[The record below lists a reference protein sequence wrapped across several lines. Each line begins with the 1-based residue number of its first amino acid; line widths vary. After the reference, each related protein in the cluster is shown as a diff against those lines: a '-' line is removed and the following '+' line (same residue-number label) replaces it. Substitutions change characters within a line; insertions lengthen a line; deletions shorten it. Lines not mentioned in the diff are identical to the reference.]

1 MYANSF
7 TGCLYCKALEIKVL
21 GSLTIHQYADPDSQ
35 IRLLMAALLVEKLT
49 VYKQMEKRRDG
60 KRRFNS
66 VDQLNSIKG
75 LLACLGRSRCSVC
88 NFVPS
93 WLHYPLTLSCR
104 QLQEVRQAPESSFKG
119 VCDAS
124 HPSVVILSWIENVL
138 RGWNY
143 S

>member
-66 VDQLNSIKG
+66 VDQAEFHKR
-75 LLACLGRSRCSVC
+75 APCMSRAV
-88 NFVPS
+88 
-93 WLHYPLTLSCR
+93 
-104 QLQEVRQAPESSFKG
+104 EVF
-119 VCDAS
+119 CM
-124 HPSVVILSWIENVL
+124 
-138 RGWNY
+138 
-143 S
+143 